1 MGMKDKIAKQV
12 TKELGDAQREILQKR
27 DKEMVAILDK
37 WKNEMED
44 VIRTLINE
52 ELDKRK

>member
-1 MGMKDKIAKQV
+1 MKDKIAKQV